1 MLCLIYI
8 LKFVFFFLEY
18 LFIKKLIN
26 KYNKD
31 VKTNVNIQLLFNTLL
46 SGWFIKKKKKK
57 KDEDILYIIVLIII

>member
-46 SGWFIKKKKKK
+46 SGGVIKKKKKK
-57 KDEDILYIIVLIII
+57 NDEDILYIIVLIII

>member
-57 KDEDILYIIVLIII
+57 KMMKIYYT